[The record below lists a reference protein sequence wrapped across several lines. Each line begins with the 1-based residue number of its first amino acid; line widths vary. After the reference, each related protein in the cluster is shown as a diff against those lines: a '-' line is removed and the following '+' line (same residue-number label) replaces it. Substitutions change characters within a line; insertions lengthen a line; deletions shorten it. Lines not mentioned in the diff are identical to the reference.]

1 MNERIKELGNQ
12 AWDYA
17 LYHETVNGKAA
28 FNSFIN
34 KNFSDLLLE
43 KFAELIVRECIG
55 CCEQV
60 ISDPVPKDVDTW
72 LNGGEQCIQEIKEH
86 FGLGMSVED
95 KKQLIKDLLGVS
107 NDTKS

>member
-1 MNERIKELGNQ
+1 MNERIRELAREAGLPTYNP
-12 AWDYA
+12 DGIP
-17 LYHETVNGKAA
+17 TK
-28 FNSFIN
+28 
-34 KNFSDLLLE
+34 LE

-60 ISDPVPKDVDTW
+60 ISDPVPESVDTW

-95 KKQLIKDLLGVS
+95 KKQLIKDLLGVQ
-107 NDTKS
+107 K